1 MKDIETFCYRRNDK
15 IATIL
20 TYVNKLDVCFIMYVC
35 RVANSA
41 ESFDFIKKNIFSIN
55 VFVLRL
61 ITYLYRN

>member
-35 RVANSA
+35 RVADGA
-41 ESFDFIKKNIFSIN
+41 ESFD
-55 VFVLRL
+55 
-61 ITYLYRN
+61 